1 MIEIFNGA
9 VFNISSSA
17 DIRLKVWYEHR
28 RSGNKMDYRFKWRMY
43 VSYAGSETPNPYAWY
58 SNNRR
63 VTFVLNN
70 SQVYENNSQS
80 SSGGWDTGEITTSWY
95 SVNNKTSGTT
105 PFYFRALDTQ
115 NTGWMNYTSGT
126 YQLAVDPAGS
136 VIGSINNFE
145 LESNITIPMTVYNSD
160 FANEITVK
168 VGNTT
173 IGTRSDTITSS
184 GDYTLTFSQNELN
197 TIYQLYTDSNLQK
210 EFTFELKTYDVDA
223 NDNRTQVGETSTTTA
238 IGILTNCSPVLDAPV
253 SASITS
259 PVQIPADTVIKN
271 VSYIMFGVSAHSKKY
286 ARISSVKVNN
296 NYLSKVSEST
306 SGGEHY
312 VIYNGSI
319 LANTNIYYY
328 TVTDNRSQT
337 VSGQKTFYVINY
349 VPLTINAKFERL
361 NSTSNQVNLTYSGN
375 FWAGNFGNGT
385 SGYQD
390 NALTLNWYY
399 KLSTDTTWTSGGS
412 LTPTIS
418 SQNNT
423 YSGNLTLSGTYD
435 YDKDYDFKIEYSD
448 LVTTTKEFKQSVIK
462 GLGILELYKTTALIN
477 GNLDVTGENSI
488 QDVAVSQPSHN
499 PDLWIQYSKNL
510 FDKDNYN
517 VLNAYIATNG
527 KITSEINNKTIYIEC
542 EPNTTYTITK
552 MVASPQ
558 STNRFRIGTTST
570 EPAINDTVSGFY
582 NAGGDGGDV
591 TTCTYTT
598 NSTAKY
604 LAITVINRAN
614 STTTLATMVASLQ
627 IQRGSEATPYEQ
639 YLKPSINVYDGGKY
653 VEIPTGK
660 DPLNSYSTS
669 QTDTY
674 SCNYSNDYFSPKA
687 KVVWTNP
694 NPDTSISSITIT
706 WDDTDYD
713 VCEIFFNDAD
723 SVRMLKG
730 YMTQANTCGGYAGS
744 HLTTRYRLVAN
755 FTATSIELYDCYN
768 YDQSGGSTSYSIQN
782 GSMIPL
788 KVVLWKF

>member
-9 VFNISSSA
+9 VYNISSSA

-43 VSYAGSETPNPYAWY
+43 LSYANSETPNPYAWY

-145 LESNITIPMTVYNSD
+145 LEDDITIPMTVYNSE
-160 FANEITVK
+160 FSNEITVK
-168 VGNTT
+168 LGNTT
-173 IGTRSDTITSS
+173 IGTRSETITSS

-197 TIYQLYTDSNLQK
+197 AIYQLYTDSNLQK
-210 EFTFELKTYDVDA
+210 EFTFELKTYD
-223 NDNRTQVGETSTTTA
+223 NGTQIGETSTTTA

-253 SASITS
+253 STSITS

-286 ARISSVKVNN
+286 ARITSARVNN

-306 SGGEHY
+306 TGGEHY

-319 LANTNIYYY
+319 LANTNIYNCI
-328 TVTDNRSQT
+328 VTDNRSQT
-337 VSGQKTFYVINY
+337 VSVQKTFSVIDY

-361 NSTSNQVNLTYSGN
+361 NSTSNSIKLTYSGN

-390 NALTLNWYY
+390 NAITLNWYY
-399 KLSTDTTWTSGGS
+399 KLSTDTNWTSGGS

-423 YSGNLTLSGTYD
+423 YSGSLTLSGTYN

-448 LVTTTKEFKQSVIK
+448 LVTTTKEFKQTVIK

-477 GNLDVTGENSI
+477 GNLDVTGHNTILE
-488 QDVAVSQPSHN
+488 VSPTEPTNKAKS
-499 PDLWIQYSKNL
+499 WIQYSQNI
-510 FDKDNYN
+510 FDGVLELGQYN
-517 VLNAYIATNG
+517 MANGTKQSSTSLYRCAKKIPVL
-527 KITSEINNKTIYIEC
+527 
-542 EPNTTYTITK
+542 PNTKYTISVDGTAHQYLMFYYK
-552 MVASPQ
+552 QDGSFINYGD
-558 STNRFRIGTTST
+558 NRTGTFTTPSNCYYITFRCY
-570 EPAINDTVSGFY
+570 AVDYVSNY
-582 NAGGDGGDV
+582 
-591 TTCTYTT
+591 
-598 NSTAKY
+598 S
-604 LAITVINRAN
+604 
-614 STTTLATMVASLQ
+614 SLRIQ
-627 IQRGSEATPYEQ
+627 IEKGENATPYTE
-639 YLKPSINVYDGGKY
+639 YEPDTSINVYNGNEY
-653 VEIPTGK
+653 VPISTG
-660 DPLNSYSTS
+660 
-669 QTDTY
+669 
-674 SCNYSNDYFSPKA
+674 CNYSNKFFGQ
-687 KVVWTNP
+687 VIWTNP
-694 NPDTSISSITIT
+694 NPSSSFANQTIT
-706 WDDTDYD
+706 VDDMSNFKYI
-713 VCEIFFNDAD
+713 EIYFKKSGNETPTN
-723 SVRMLKG
+723 SWKILKG
-730 YMTQANTCGGYAGS
+730 FDTELSYIDSSFILFMRTVTYKNNTQLEFGQAKYFGGAS
-744 HLTTRYRLVAN
+744 N
-755 FTATSIELYDCYN
+755 FPVTNDNNRCIPIYIVGHKEL
-768 YDQSGGSTSYSIQN
+768 
-782 GSMIPL
+782 
-788 KVVLWKF
+788 

>member
-9 VFNISSSA
+9 VFNVTSNS
-17 DIRLKVWYEHR
+17 DVRLKVWYEHR

-43 VSYAGSETPNPYAWY
+43 LAYAGSETPNPYAWY

-184 GDYTLTFSQNELN
+184 GDYTLTFTQNELN

-253 SASITS
+253 STSITS

-286 ARISSVKVNN
+286 ARITSARVNN

-306 SGGEHY
+306 TGGEHY
-312 VIYNGSI
+312 VIYNGSV
-319 LANTNIYYY
+319 LANTNIYNCI
-328 TVTDNRSQT
+328 VTDNRSQT
-337 VSGQKTFYVINY
+337 VSVQKTFSVIDY

-361 NSTSNQVNLTYSGN
+361 NSTSNSINLTYSGN

-390 NALTLNWYY
+390 NAITLNWYY

-418 SQNNT
+418 SQDNT
-423 YSGNLTLSGTYD
+423 YSGSLTLSGTYD

-477 GNLDVTGENSI
+477 GNLDVTGHNTILE
-488 QDVAVSQPSHN
+488 VSPTEPTN
-499 PDLWIQYSKNL
+499 KAKTWIKYSQNIFDGVLELGQYNMANGTKQSSTNL
-510 FDKDNYN
+510 YRCANKIP
-517 VLNAYIATNG
+517 VL
-527 KITSEINNKTIYIEC
+527 
-542 EPNTTYTITK
+542 PNTKYTISINGT
-552 MVASPQ
+552 PQ
-558 STNRFRIGTTST
+558 
-570 EPAINDTVSGFY
+570 
-582 NAGGDGGDV
+582 
-591 TTCTYTT
+591 
-598 NSTAKY
+598 
-604 LAITVINRAN
+604 
-614 STTTLATMVASLQ
+614 
-627 IQRGSEATPYEQ
+627 Q
-639 YLKPSINVYDGGKY
+639 YLM
-653 VEIPTGK
+653 
-660 DPLNSYSTS
+660 
-669 QTDTY
+669 
-674 SCNYSNDYFSPKA
+674 F
-687 KVVWTNP
+687 
-694 NPDTSISSITIT
+694 
-706 WDDTDYD
+706 
-713 VCEIFFNDAD
+713 
-723 SVRMLKG
+723 
-730 YMTQANTCGGYAGS
+730 
-744 HLTTRYRLVAN
+744 
-755 FTATSIELYDCYN
+755 
-768 YDQSGGSTSYSIQN
+768 
-782 GSMIPL
+782 
-788 KVVLWKF
+788 

>member
-9 VFNISSSA
+9 VYNISSSA

-43 VSYAGSETPNPYAWY
+43 LSYANSETPNPYAWY

-63 VTFVLNN
+63 ITLVLNN

-145 LESNITIPMTVYNSD
+145 LEDDITIPMTVYNSE
-160 FANEITVK
+160 FSNEITVK
-168 VGNTT
+168 LGNTT
-173 IGTRSDTITSS
+173 IGTRSETITSS

-197 TIYQLYTDSNLQK
+197 AIYQLYTDSNLQK
-210 EFTFELKTYDVDA
+210 EFTFELKTYNVDA

-238 IGILTNCSPVLDAPV
+238 TGILTDCSPVLDVPV
-253 SASITS
+253 STSITS

-271 VSYIMFGVSAHSKKY
+271 ISYIMFGVSAHSKKY

-306 SGGEHY
+306 TGGEHY

-319 LANTNIYYY
+319 LANTNVYYY
-328 TVTDNRSQT
+328 TVADNRSQAI
-337 VSGQKTFYVINY
+337 SGQKTFSVINY
-349 VPLTINAKFERL
+349 VPLTINANFERL
-361 NSTSNQVNLTYSGN
+361 NSTSNSIKLTYSGN

-390 NALTLNWYY
+390 NTITLNWYY
-399 KLSTDTTWTSGGS
+399 KLSTDTNWTSGGS

-423 YSGNLTLSGTYD
+423 YSGSLTLSGTYN

-448 LVTTTKEFKQSVIK
+448 LVTTTKEFKQTVIK

-477 GNLDVTGENSI
+477 GDLDVTGHNTILE
-488 QDVAVSQPSHN
+488 VSPIEPTN
-499 PDLWIQYSKNL
+499 KAKTWIQYSQNI
-510 FDKDNYN
+510 FDGVLELGQYN
-517 VLNAYIATNG
+517 MANGTKQSSTSLYRCANKVPVL
-527 KITSEINNKTIYIEC
+527 
-542 EPNTTYTITK
+542 PNTKYTISING
-552 MVASPQ
+552 VAHQYFMFYYKQDESFINYGD
-558 STNRFRIGTTST
+558 NRTGTFTTPSNCYYITFRCYAT
-570 EPAINDTVSGFY
+570 DYVSNY
-582 NAGGDGGDV
+582 
-591 TTCTYTT
+591 
-598 NSTAKY
+598 S
-604 LAITVINRAN
+604 
-614 STTTLATMVASLQ
+614 SLKIQ
-627 IQRGSEATPYEQ
+627 IEKGENATPYTE
-639 YLKPSINVYDGGKY
+639 YEPDTSINVYNGNEY

-660 DPLNSYSTS
+660 DSLNNYSTS
-669 QTDTY
+669 QTESY
-674 SCNYSNDYFSPKA
+674 SCDFINGKVLYSNSSGDNGTIQLSESVANYNSLVIHYRTIDYFYNSTYIDDTPNNKKITLLGLYGKA
-687 KVVWTNP
+687 NETAVFIKSRTIEIVNDTISTYDNQYQETCVTTGGNVLANNNHIFITKVV
-694 NPDTSISSITIT
+694 
-706 WDDTDYD
+706 
-713 VCEIFFNDAD
+713 
-723 SVRMLKG
+723 G
-730 YMTQANTCGGYAGS
+730 YKY
-744 HLTTRYRLVAN
+744 
-755 FTATSIELYDCYN
+755 
-768 YDQSGGSTSYSIQN
+768 
-782 GSMIPL
+782 
-788 KVVLWKF
+788 